1 MKNILIIFFVF
12 FLTSNVLANSILVNL
27 VSYEDKKDYSDNDTC
42 ELEFDITN
50 KSWGTMYGY
59 KIETEVF
66 DDRGDKVEQN
76 LLFSKIDAFGGIF
89 NSYDSIGIGQSGKS
103 TSLTVKTKCKYLA
116 EIKLLEVKDKNCN
129 IRMLPEDA
137 DCLEPVEVSSEIDHI
152 ILVK

>member
-1 MKNILIIFFVF
+1 MYKILIFISIIFFSGNSF
-12 FLTSNVLANSILVNL
+12 ANSIIVNL

-50 KSWGTMYGY
+50 NSWGTMYAY

-76 LLFSKIDAFGGIF
+76 IMFSKIDAFGGIF

-103 TSLTVKTKCKYLA
+103 KSLTVKTKCKYLA
-116 EIKLLEVKDKNCN
+116 EIKLIEVKDKNCN
-129 IRMLPEDA
+129 IRMLPENA
-137 DCLEPVEVSSEIDHI
+137 DCLEPVEVSSELDHI
-152 ILVK
+152 ILLK

>member
-1 MKNILIIFFVF
+1 MNKILIIFSCVF
-12 FLTSNVLANSILVNL
+12 FTSNVLANNIIVNL

-50 KSWGTMYGY
+50 NSWGTMYSY

-76 LLFSKIDAFGGIF
+76 IMFSKIDAFGGIF

-103 TSLTVKTKCKYLA
+103 KSLTVKTKCKYLT

-137 DCLEPVEVSSEIDHI
+137 NCLEPVEASSEIDHI
-152 ILVK
+152 NLIK